1 MNDAIIP
8 TCRRVPFRGRRG
20 GRIHCGAALPA
31 LLLAFAA
38 GCEKSEDADLR
49 TEAVSAEET
58 NWAVVEAYVTYHEA
72 WHARDA
78 EIGRSDDPVDEKDRR
93 REQERGEHPDIVL
106 SVAAARAIVD
116 SGGER
121 VRDAARFLVEQTT
134 GLSPTAD
141 DDIAFGNAALARLVG
156 PDWSVVQAFH
166 DADEA
171 WREDDA
177 ARREAFEAQAEESA
191 SQDGDGQDGQVAA
204 AGAMFVFVPPPD
216 ALEAT
221 SAAQAILDA
230 DDHEKAREAAE
241 FLVEH
246 AMRNPH
252 ALIKGAHALA
262 ANDWEY
268 EDWPDLLMRLGRASP
283 MGGSRPYD
291 DFLEQMA
298 SDADDPV
305 VRATARYFFAA
316 ALAERVSRPSADP
329 AERESN
335 RERALELAVGMSTG
349 VEDEE
354 FVRKISV
361 DGEEVPTTVAQAEA
375 ALVHGIRHTLL
386 GSTVADETAQ
396 RLDGTEDNLS
406 AYAGKVVLMDFWAT
420 WCGPCIASLPDMR
433 DLAAAHPEERFEI
446 LGISV
451 DAELDTV
458 TDFMEDEPMPWAH
471 WHVGVG
477 SELGLKWNIAGYPTY
492 VVVGADGVILS
503 RGHDLEA
510 ATAVIDEA
518 LADGPAAT

>member
-1 MNDAIIP
+1 MSDS
-8 TCRRVPFRGRRG
+8 TTVTVK
-20 GRIHCGAALPA
+20 RIVVGWLPA

-38 GCEKSEDADLR
+38 GCEKSEEAEPQTESISAD
-49 TEAVSAEET
+49 ET
-58 NWAVVEAYVTYHEA
+58 NWALVEAYITLDEA

-78 EIGRSDDPVDEKDRR
+78 EINRSDDPADEKDRR
-93 REQERGEHPDIVL
+93 REEERGGHPDIVL
-106 SVAAARAIVD
+106 SVIAARAIVD

-121 VRDAARFLVEQTT
+121 ARDAAKFLVEHTT

-166 DADEA
+166 DANEA

-177 ARREAFEAQAEESA
+177 ARREAFKAQAEKSA
-191 SQDGDGQDGQVAA
+191 SEDGDGPDAQV
-204 AGAMFVFVPPPD
+204 GAVGVAFVFVPPPD

-221 SAAQAILDA
+221 AAAQAILDA
-230 DDHEKAREAAE
+230 GDHEKAREAAE

-252 ALIKGAHALA
+252 ALIKGAEALA
-262 ANDWEY
+262 NNDWEY
-268 EDWPDLLMRLGRASP
+268 EDWPDLLMRLGRAAP
-283 MGGSRPYD
+283 VGGSRPFD
-291 DFLEQMA
+291 DFLEKMA

-316 ALAERVSRPSADP
+316 VLAERVSLPSADP
-329 AERESN
+329 VERESN
-335 RERALELAVGMSTG
+335 RERAMELAVGMSTG

-354 FVRKISV
+354 FVRKVSV
-361 DGEEVPTTVAQAEA
+361 GGEEVPTTLAQAES
-375 ALVHGIRHTLL
+375 ALVHGIRHTLV

-396 RLDGTEDNLS
+396 RLDGTGDNLS
-406 AYAGKVVLMDFWAT
+406 AYTGKVVLMDFWAT
-420 WCGPCIASLPDMR
+420 WCGPCIAALPTMR
-433 DLAAAHPEERFEI
+433 DLADAHPAERFEI

-458 TDFMEDEPMPWAH
+458 TDFMEDESMPWAH

-492 VVVGADGVILS
+492 VVVDADGVILS

-510 ATAVIDEA
+510 AMEIIDQA
-518 LADGPAAT
+518 LGDESSPT

>member
-1 MNDAIIP
+1 MD
-8 TCRRVPFRGRRG
+8 
-20 GRIHCGAALPA
+20 
-31 LLLAFAA
+31 
-38 GCEKSEDADLR
+38 
-49 TEAVSAEET
+49 
-58 NWAVVEAYVTYHEA
+58 EA

-78 EIGRSDDPVDEKDRR
+78 EINRSDDPADEKDRR
-93 REQERGEHPDIVL
+93 REEERGGHPDIVL
-106 SVAAARAIVD
+106 SVVAARALVD

-121 VRDAARFLVEQTT
+121 ARDAAKFLVEHTT

-166 DADEA
+166 DANEA

-177 ARREAFEAQAEESA
+177 ARREAFKAQAEKSA
-191 SQDGDGQDGQVAA
+191 SEDGDGPDGQVGSVGVA
-204 AGAMFVFVPPPD
+204 FVFVPPPD

-221 SAAQAILDA
+221 AAAQAILDA
-230 DDHEKAREAAE
+230 GDHEKAREAAE

-252 ALIKGAHALA
+252 ALIKGAEALA
-262 ANDWEY
+262 NNDWEY
-268 EDWPDLLMRLGRASP
+268 EDWPDLLMRLGRATP
-283 MGGSRPYD
+283 VGGSRPFD
-291 DFLEQMA
+291 DFLEKMA

-316 ALAERVSRPSADP
+316 VLAERVSLPSADP
-329 AERESN
+329 VERESN
-335 RERALELAVGMSTG
+335 RERAMELAVGMSTG

-354 FVRKISV
+354 FVRKVSV
-361 DGEEVPTTVAQAEA
+361 GGEEVPTTLAQAES
-375 ALVHGIRHTLL
+375 ALVHGIRHTLV
-386 GSTVADETAQ
+386 GSSVADETAQ
-396 RLDGTEDNLS
+396 RLDGTGDNLS
-406 AYAGKVVLMDFWAT
+406 AYTGKVVLMDFWAT
-420 WCGPCIASLPDMR
+420 WCGPCIAALPTMR
-433 DLAAAHPEERFEI
+433 DLADAHIGERFEI

-492 VVVGADGVILS
+492 VVVDADGVILS

-510 ATAVIDEA
+510 AMEIIDQA
-518 LADGPAAT
+518 LGDESSPT